1 MIKPNKT
8 FNWENYTVGREE
20 HKFED
25 LTLEELKNWAYWFEF
40 KVEEIKGK
48 IYLRGKHNNCRILWK

>member
-1 MIKPNKT
+1 MNKTTNKT

-25 LTLEELKNWAYWFEF
+25 LTFEELQEWAYYFEYTIE
-40 KVEEIKGK
+40 KTKKG
-48 IYLRGKHNNCRILWK
+48 IYVRGKNGSRMKWK